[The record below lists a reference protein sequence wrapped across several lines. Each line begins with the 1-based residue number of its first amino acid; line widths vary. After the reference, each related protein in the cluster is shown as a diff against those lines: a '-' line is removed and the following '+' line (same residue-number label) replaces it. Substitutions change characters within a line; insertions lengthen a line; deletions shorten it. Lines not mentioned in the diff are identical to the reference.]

1 MYIFSKH
8 PKVRR
13 RWTSTVGGPF
23 RRLSRCLC
31 PSPCWKSSTPNS
43 IGPRSTICPTSGNR
57 SDIDACTR
65 HKVKK
70 GNSGHLYFASIS
82 PQCILIVLN
91 CPLIHVYIKKG
102 AFCKV
107 GVLSSY
113 CVPFLSYQA
122 RKAMDEFYHNMQRAC
137 VVHSLEHW
145 EKLYADTIRPKKLLE
160 NFRIVY
166 RAYSPHKEEEAFVVC
181 PWMPSPCVYNRRR
194 ILPMNHQ
201 TIWSPR
207 RCGSPSLGRNTHTPE
222 AEVRSASSMYW
233 RMSRVH
239 YNW

>member
-1 MYIFSKH
+1 MHAHVIK
-8 PKVRR
+8 
-13 RWTSTVGGPF
+13 
-23 RRLSRCLC
+23 L
-31 PSPCWKSSTPNS
+31 
-43 IGPRSTICPTSGNR
+43 
-57 SDIDACTR
+57 
-65 HKVKK
+65 KK
-70 GNSGHLYFASIS
+70 GTRVISIS
-82 PQCILIVLN
+82 HLSKMHFNSSKLPPNTCI
-91 CPLIHVYIKKG
+91 YKKG

-222 AEVRSASSMYW
+222 AEVRSASSMY
-233 RMSRVH
+233 
-239 YNW
+239 